1 MIAIMEV
8 ARKFWGLFIE
18 VSGYYTLAVRWIFP
32 LLASVIFLRCVLP
45 LSQVKKRKAV
55 WGYLDIEDGSRMPLY
70 HWENSIGRS
79 KLSDVVINLAF
90 ASRSHAVLMYR
101 NGAWTIVDMGSKG
114 GVAVNGVKVE
124 KSGAVRYGDVIS
136 LAGLKMVLVPPD
148 AEPTGAWGQN
158 ADPAAYSARGDEISG
173 SGQIVGSG
181 QVSGSGQPNRVD
193 RSTENSQPDDG
204 VQSTENNQSGDG
216 DKSAENKQSTYSDK
230 STAII
235 GKLISSG
242 KPVGYSIK
250 SGVTLVLIFIFQV
263 LAGIQICVSMGSEVD
278 LAAPLSF
285 ISFIL
290 AECLFFLIIR
300 RRSKKHYE
308 LELLCC
314 FLCGLNLAIIA
325 SASPGSLYKQLISIA
340 AGMVVYV
347 VFGLLIRDFGR
358 ARKLKYV
365 LAAGALVLLVLNLV
379 LGETRYGAKNW
390 INLGFITFQPLEF
403 VKVAFVIAGTATL
416 DRLLTTRNMTAFIGF
431 SGACILALVLIRDFG
446 TAVVFFGT
454 FIVIAFMR
462 SGDVRTIALISSG
475 AVIGAIAAVFFMP
488 YIASRFAS
496 WGHAWEY
503 ANSSGYQQTRTMIAV
518 ASGGLLGV
526 GGGNGYLENVAAAD
540 TDLVFG
546 MLCEEWGLLVALIA
560 VFIVIFFAIYAM
572 LLTKNCR
579 LSFYAIAAC
588 GAASIFLIQT
598 GLNVFGSL
606 DILPLTGVTIPFI
619 SNGGSSMIASWGL
632 LAFVKSA
639 DDRVWIDDSAKTGGF
654 KSPGK
659 QPKTAAKKGT

>member
-1 MIAIMEV
+1 MIAITEV
-8 ARKFWGLFIE
+8 VRKLWGLFIE

-79 KLSDVVINLAF
+79 KTSDIVINLAF

-204 VQSTENNQSGDG
+204 VKSTENNQSGDG
-216 DKSAENKQSTYSDK
+216 DKSAENKKSTYSDK

-250 SGVTLVLIFIFQV
+250 SGDAGADFYFQV

-278 LAAPLSF
+278 SAAPLSLF
-285 ISFIL
+285 HSFL
-290 AECLFFLIIR
+290 RNACFLIIR

-347 VFGLLIRDFGR
+347 IFGLLIRDFGR

-379 LGETRYGAKNW
+379 LGRPVMARKTGSTRVYNIPAAGVRKGGFCDSRHSNAGQASHNTQYDRFYRFFRRMHPGA
-390 INLGFITFQPLEF
+390 
-403 VKVAFVIAGTATL
+403 
-416 DRLLTTRNMTAFIGF
+416 
-431 SGACILALVLIRDFG
+431 GADKDFG

-475 AVIGAIAAVFFMP
+475 AVIGAIAAISFMP

-503 ANSSGYQQTRTMIAV
+503 ADSSGYQQTRTMIAV

-526 GGGNGYLENVAAAD
+526 GGGNGYLESVAAAD

-546 MLCEEWGLLVALIA
+546 MMCEEWGLLVALIA
-560 VFIVIFFAIYAM
+560 VFTIIFFAVYAV

-579 LSFYAIAAC
+579 SAFYAIAAC

>member
-1 MIAIMEV
+1 MVAYMEYL
-8 ARKFWGLFIE
+8 RIFWDWFLG
-18 VSGYYTLAVRWIFP
+18 VSGYYTLAARWIFP
-32 LLASVIFLRCVLP
+32 LLAAVIFSRCVLP
-45 LSQVKKRKAV
+45 LSQVKKRKTV

-79 KLSDVVINLAF
+79 KLSDVVINLVF
-90 ASRSHAVLMYR
+90 ASRNHAVLMYR
-101 NGAWTIVDMGSKG
+101 NGTWMIADMGSKS

-124 KSGAVRYGDVIS
+124 KSGVVKYGDEIS

-148 AEPTGAWGQN
+148 AEAPGTWREN
-158 ADPAAYSARGDEISG
+158 VNSADSSA
-173 SGQIVGSG
+173 
-181 QVSGSGQPNRVD
+181 
-193 RSTENSQPDDG
+193 
-204 VQSTENNQSGDG
+204 
-216 DKSAENKQSTYSDK
+216 
-230 STAII
+230 
-235 GKLISSG
+235 
-242 KPVGYSIK
+242 GYNIK
-250 SGVTLVLIFIFQV
+250 SGVTLILILIFQI
-263 LAGIQICVSMGSEVD
+263 LAGIQLCVSMGSGID
-278 LAAPLSF
+278 PASPLTF
-285 ISFIL
+285 ALFIL
-290 AECLFFLIIR
+290 AECLLILIMR
-300 RRSKKHYE
+300 LRGRKRCE

-314 FLCGLNLAIIA
+314 FLCGLNLAVVA
-325 SASPGSLYKQLISIA
+325 SASPGSLYKQLISIV
-340 AGMVVYV
+340 AGMAVYV
-347 VFGLLIRDFGR
+347 AFGLLIRDFGR
-358 ARKLKYV
+358 ARILKYV
-365 LAAGALVLLVLNLV
+365 LAAGALVLLVLNLAF
-379 LGETRYGAKNW
+379 GETRFGAKNW

-475 AVIGAIAAVFFMP
+475 AVIGAVAAVSFMP

-518 ASGGLLGV
+518 ASGGLFGV
-526 GGGNGYLENVAAAD
+526 GGGNGYLDNVAAAD

-546 MLCEEWGLLVALIA
+546 MLCEEWGLLVALMAI
-560 VFIVIFFAIYAM
+560 FIIVFFAIYAV

-579 LSFYAIAAC
+579 SAFYAIAAC
-588 GAASIFLIQT
+588 GAASIFLVQT

-606 DILPLTGVTIPFI
+606 DMLPLTGVTIPFI

-632 LAFVKSA
+632 LAFIKSA
-639 DDRVWIDDSAKTGGF
+639 DDSVRIEPNTAVKTD
-654 KSPGK
+654 
-659 QPKTAAKKGT
+659 TAVKKGN